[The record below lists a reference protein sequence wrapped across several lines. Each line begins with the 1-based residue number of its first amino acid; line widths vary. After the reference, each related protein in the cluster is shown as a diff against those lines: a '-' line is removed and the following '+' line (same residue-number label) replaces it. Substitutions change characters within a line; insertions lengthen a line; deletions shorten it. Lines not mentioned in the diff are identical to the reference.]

1 MSALLS
7 HFLIIEREIIN
18 RLKPQEQLNLV
29 AVMKEFIIFERQIV
43 DLKNLMLI
51 TQDISWE
58 AISKIIGTKLNFQ
71 EFLALL
77 KKFKHDCNVEVAKRL
92 FSSYDKQEKGYLD
105 EQDLKL
111 MILPNQLLTQNIN
124 DIGEIKIELLS
135 KLFQVILEVQL
146 KQLKC
151 LKNYKFN
158 AELAFRF
165 LSQGRLTVNQNH
177 VKMFLKTNGI
187 QCTNNE
193 LMLLHPFDL
202 SLQQFI
208 IKYECKI

>member
-1 MSALLS
+1 MQ
-7 HFLIIEREIIN
+7 REIIN

-58 AISKIIGTKLNFQ
+58 AISKLIGTKLNFQ
-71 EFLALL
+71 EFLGLL

-92 FSSYDKQEKGYLD
+92 FSCYDKEEKGFLD
-105 EQDLKL
+105 ESDLKL
-111 MILPNQLLTQNIN
+111 MILPNSLITQNIN
-124 DIGEIKIELLS
+124 DTGEIKIEVLS

-151 LKNYKFN
+151 LRNYKFN